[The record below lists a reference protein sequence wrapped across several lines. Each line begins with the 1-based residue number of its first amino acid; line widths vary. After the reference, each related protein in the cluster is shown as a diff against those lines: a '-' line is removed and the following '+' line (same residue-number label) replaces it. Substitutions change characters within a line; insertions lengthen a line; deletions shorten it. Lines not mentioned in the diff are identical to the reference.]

1 MYWPVPASTLRHA
14 SPDALDPDS
23 LKDRLRSHSRRIPAS
38 KLMLRLQLTTRAA
51 VLSRPVPLYRNLPG
65 RRFEDEAPRRLMTR
79 AHGVRL
85 GLFSSCYH
93 ALI

>member
-1 MYWPVPASTLRHA
+1 MLECVRILSAFPRR
-14 SPDALDPDS
+14 S
-23 LKDRLRSHSRRIPAS
+23 LAK
-38 KLMLRLQLTTRAA
+38 LRLLLATHAA
-51 VLSRPVPLYRNLPG
+51 GLSHPVPLCRNLPS

-85 GLFSSCYH
+85 GLFSSCYQ